1 MFSLPRYTPDMVQ
14 FQLVESVWRE
24 GSKREKLLEEF
35 CDESDKNSDEMCKA
49 ILVSMSLNLFSSF
62 VTDEEAE

>member
-1 MFSLPRYTPDMVQ
+1 MFTLPRYTPDMVQ
-14 FQLVESVWRE
+14 FQLAESVWRE

-49 ILVSMSLNLFSSF
+49 ILVSMS
-62 VTDEEAE
+62 